1 MHHHPFQ
8 SHLSLIIL
16 NNLSDINY
24 NYFNNNEYTDGLSLY
39 KIKKRKEK
47 LRREEE
53 KNYQKLLKNLYSNNE
68 KEKIK
73 EILLKNNRTKKVS
86 KTQGIND

>member
-1 MHHHPFQ
+1 
-8 SHLSLIIL
+8 LSLIIL

-53 KNYQKLLKNLYSNNE
+53 KNYQKLLKNYIQIM
-68 KEKIK
+68 K
-73 EILLKNNRTKKVS
+73 RKK
-86 KTQGIND
+86 

>member
-53 KNYQKLLKNLYSNNE
+53 KNYQKLLKNYIQIM
-68 KEKIK
+68 K
-73 EILLKNNRTKKVS
+73 RKK
-86 KTQGIND
+86 